1 MELKQLL
8 DGPDTAAFSRTKF
21 LRCLGYSDQ
30 VRDFI
35 HELFLNALECRH
47 RQDWE
52 GFDAFLQRWEDVA
65 LDLHYA
71 TMVVPRLGAPPWA
84 APSRPLSA
92 CQVAAVTTG
101 GVFLQGQPP
110 FRERGD
116 ASYREV
122 PLDAPRAS
130 LRIWHPEYD
139 HGPAQQDINCI
150 LPLDRLEELAA
161 QGLIGRAAPVH
172 YSFMGLVYSPT
183 EVLEQSAAEVAGH
196 MRDSGTDLALIV
208 AVSPVCNRSAAL
220 IARAIEGQGI
230 PTVAVMGYRR
240 LAHSMKP
247 PRAVYVRFP
256 FGQPLGGPGNA
267 DQQRVVIED
276 ALRLVFTAQSPGTVE
291 ELPYRWG
298 REDYAR
304 LRLERGNTLA
314 GLAPAPAAAGRG
326 VSAGY

>member
-8 DGPDTAAFSRTKF
+8 DDPDSAAFSRTRF
-21 LRCLGYSDQ
+21 LRCLGYTDQ

-35 HELFLNALECRH
+35 HELYVNALDCRH
-47 RQDWE
+47 RGDWE
-52 GFDAFLQRWEDVA
+52 GFNAFLERWEDVA

-71 TMVVPRLGAPPWA
+71 TMAAPRLGAPPWA
-84 APSRPLSA
+84 TPSKPLSA

-101 GVFLQGQPP
+101 GVFLQGQPA

-116 ASYREV
+116 ASFRQV
-122 PLDAPRAS
+122 PRDALKAS

-139 HGPAQQDINCI
+139 HGPAQQDINCV
-150 LPLDRLEELAA
+150 LPLDRLQELEA
-161 QGLIGRAAPVH
+161 QGLIGRTAQVH

-183 EVLEQSAAEVAGH
+183 GPLEQSAAEVAGR
-196 MRDSGTDLALIV
+196 MQEAGTDLALIV

-240 LAHSMKP
+240 LAYSLRP

-256 FGQPLGGPGNA
+256 FGEPLGGPGNA
-267 DQQRVVIED
+267 DQQRTIIED
-276 ALRLVFTAQSPGTVE
+276 ALCLAFTAGSPGTVV

-304 LRLERGNTLA
+304 LRLERGDILA
-314 GLAPAPAAAGRG
+314 GLAPAPAATATGVPRG
-326 VSAGY
+326 H